1 MKQEISDMDIVPVS
15 LVESNSMRQKQSLRS
30 NIIEVPDCSGK
41 SPCGCTGPRRQLPE
55 TGRMKDAL
63 CSYAKAFC
71 DNSQDSWELIDEI
84 GSGNSASVYKL
95 ISDDRTAALK
105 IYEPRFFE
113 GDKSV
118 VEKRRVLDQM
128 SLKGHG
134 HPNLIDFFD
143 AGEIDSTYFLLMEY
157 LPWKSLDRRI
167 KTIERTEIAGIIS
180 KIAAAAEYL
189 EGRNFVHRD
198 IKPENI
204 LISDDDQKVKLLD
217 LGVIRPISTESSGG
231 TDHGYALPFVATAQY
246 SSPAYLF
253 RDGEPT
259 EDMWKALTFYQ
270 LGAVLHDLLMKYPLF
285 MNEVRTQ
292 NRYRVAAAV
301 LLTVPEVHAS
311 DTPPWLV
318 ALARNCLVKVDDLR
332 LNRVD
337 WSSFHADRR
346 SNIDEQRRRLGLQQ
360 SGSATHR
367 DSEERIRVRL
377 DSGRDFLL
385 EICRHIRQRENFP
398 QTRIDDEGSSITS
411 NSRMIN
417 FIFSPRHAVKSST
430 KLHFILR
437 LSVQSE
443 YNDQVDIHFSA
454 FLTKDGEIP
463 DEYDDERLLW
473 STLLANL
480 NQENDQLVSLFTD
493 EFIFHYAAADDQ
505 LNVFEK
511 GKDSVL
517 AITREI

>member
-1 MKQEISDMDIVPVS
+1 
-15 LVESNSMRQKQSLRS
+15 
-30 NIIEVPDCSGK
+30 
-41 SPCGCTGPRRQLPE
+41 
-55 TGRMKDAL
+55 MKDNAL

-71 DNSQDSWELIDEI
+71 DDSQDGWELIDEI

-95 ISDDRTAALK
+95 VSDDRAAALK
-105 IYEPRFFE
+105 IYDPRFFE
-113 GDKSV
+113 GDKAV

-134 HPNLIDFFD
+134 HPNLIDFFH

-157 LPWKSLDRRI
+157 LPWKSLDQRLE
-167 KTIERTEIAGIIS
+167 TIERTEIAGIIS

-204 LISDDDQKVKLLD
+204 LISDDDQEIKLLD
-217 LGVIRPISTESSGG
+217 LGVMRPISTENSGG

-259 EDMWKALTFYQ
+259 ENMWKALTFYQ

-285 MNEVRTQ
+285 VSEVRTQ

-301 LLTVPEVHAS
+301 LLTIPEVYAS
-311 DTPPWLV
+311 DAPPWLV
-318 ALARNCLVKVDDLR
+318 AVARNCLVKDDNLR
-332 LNRVD
+332 LSRVD
-337 WSSFHADRR
+337 WSSFHTKRR

-360 SGSATHR
+360 SRPTDHR
-367 DSEERIRVRL
+367 DSGERTRVRL
-377 DSGRDFLL
+377 DGGRDFLL
-385 EICRHIRQRENFP
+385 EVCRHIRRKENFP
-398 QTRIDDEGSSITS
+398 QARIDDENINITS
-411 NSRMIN
+411 ESRMIN
-417 FIFSPRHAVKSST
+417 FVFFPHHAEEPST

-437 LSVQSE
+437 LSIQNEHS
-443 YNDQVDIHFSA
+443 DQVDIYFSA
-454 FLTKDGEIP
+454 FLTKDGTIP
-463 DEYDDERLLW
+463 NKYDNERLLW
-473 STLLANL
+473 STLLERL
-480 NQENDQLVSLFTD
+480 NQENDQLVSLLTD
-493 EFIFHYAAADDQ
+493 EFISHYAAADDR
-505 LNVFEK
+505 LDVFEK

-517 AITREI
+517 SIKREI

>member
-1 MKQEISDMDIVPVS
+1 
-15 LVESNSMRQKQSLRS
+15 
-30 NIIEVPDCSGK
+30 
-41 SPCGCTGPRRQLPE
+41 
-55 TGRMKDAL
+55 MKDAL

-71 DNSQDSWELIDEI
+71 DNSQEGWELICEI

-95 ISDDRTAALK
+95 VSDDRTAALK
-105 IYEPRFFE
+105 IYDPRFFE
-113 GDKSV
+113 GDKAV

-134 HPNLIDFFD
+134 HPNLIDFFH
-143 AGEIDSTYFLLMEY
+143 AEKIGSTYFLLMEY
-157 LPWKSLDRRI
+157 LPWKSLDQRI
-167 KTIERTEIAGIIS
+167 ETIERTEIAGIIS

-217 LGVIRPISTESSGG
+217 LGVMRPISTESSGG

-259 EDMWKALTFYQ
+259 ENMWKALTFYQ
-270 LGAVLHDLLMKYPLF
+270 LGAVLHDLLMQYPLF

-311 DTPPWLV
+311 DAPPWLV
-318 ALARNCLVKVDDLR
+318 ALARNCLVKEDNLR
-332 LNRVD
+332 LSRVS
-337 WSSFHADRR
+337 WNSFHAKQR
-346 SNIDEQRRRLGLQQ
+346 SDIDEQRRRLGLRQ
-360 SGSATHR
+360 SGTTVYRNSGIGTFQQ
-367 DSEERIRVRL
+367 ERTRVRL
-377 DSGRDFLL
+377 DGGRDFLIEL
-385 EICRHIRQRENFP
+385 CRHILRKENFP
-398 QTRIDDEGSSITS
+398 QAKLEKYHNTTSDSRIVSFD
-411 NSRMIN
+411 
-417 FIFSPRHAVKSST
+417 FSPNHARESST
-430 KLHFILR
+430 KLCFILQ
-437 LSVQSE
+437 LSIQNKSLDYIDIFFSALLTKSGIIADE
-443 YNDQVDIHFSA
+443 YNN
-454 FLTKDGEIP
+454 G
-463 DEYDDERLLW
+463 RLLW
-473 STLLANL
+473 NTPLDNL
-480 NQENDQLVSLFTD
+480 NQENDQLISLFTD

-505 LNVFEK
+505 LSIFEK